1 VYGVNLTG
9 KSKLIFISVYLMY
22 LVNHNDRRKQ
32 KISLLLI
39 LSLYSSLAYSQVTV
53 IREHIKNGWN
63 FTSILPPSLS
73 DAALYSKIT
82 VIGNKPLSSC
92 LSLDGMHNGVL
103 PQENRLL
110 RDFFCFS
117 NTAKG
122 GKIVMDLGK
131 VIPVAMINS
140 YSAHGP
146 VGGTTW
152 CNEFDGSRGPQVY
165 TLYGASSQQPD
176 FEDLSG
182 KEWTKIADVDT
193 RPKNDK
199 EEWQGTYGVNVKM
212 ADGGLLGNFR
222 WIVWDVRPTFKQG
235 TRPEWTN
242 TWYCE
247 LDVHTPET
255 MKKAGDAIKAGT
267 QLQQIILVFKTHFDI
282 GFTHPAPE
290 IVNTYR
296 TSMIDNALN
305 LIEESNKLPPE
316 KRFVWTIP
324 SWVAYQILWNG
335 QESPRRLKIIK
346 AMKNGRLVVHGLPV
360 TLQTESLEPEDL
372 IFGLSLN
379 KKISSEVGIPMS
391 RSGKMTDVPSHSWI
405 LPTLLK
411 NAGIDFLHIG
421 VNPTNERP
429 DVPLL
434 YYWQGPDGSKLL
446 TMQTQGYG
454 SDCEF
459 GHGLYPPKDW
469 PYKTWL
475 ALIVSVENAG
485 PPKKEE
491 VEYLLGEALKN
502 EPGVKIRFG
511 KMEDFSDAI
520 FAEEKQG
527 AKIPV
532 VRTDMPDSWI
542 HGMGTMPV
550 EESIAHK
557 TRKEITSVE
566 ILDSHLRLWGLSRTD
581 ISKDLFVAHERS
593 LMYGE
598 HTWGGARNLQGKNAY
613 DFKDFGAFI
622 KNDKDCQWLE
632 NTWNDHA
639 NYIRKS
645 AEITDSL
652 ALQEMIQLAANVA
665 VEGKR
670 MVVYNSL
677 PWKRN
682 ALVEIP
688 DRKGERLLV
697 NHIPACGYK
706 TISIKD
712 HADVNDKVELTEEA
726 ILENKF
732 LKIKVNRKSGGIVS
746 IVEKKSGRELADNHA
761 KYAFGQYFY
770 QRFDSVQNHDYH
782 TGCVHLNTVYGPNDT
797 SCWGWN
803 TRADLPSLPSY
814 QCAVP
819 EFQSMKLH
827 HTITSAEVILFANA
841 GGIIQSDVTTVISL
855 PDNLPWIEI
864 KVQLDNKK
872 PDYWPEA
879 GSIYLPVKAANP
891 QFRIG
896 RLEAMSNPATD
907 FASGSNRTY
916 GYVNTGAMIADGNG
930 RGLAICPL
938 DNGIMSFGDKGLC
951 TIDPDYVPTKPIAL
965 VNMFNN
971 IWTINFPYWIKG
983 SLSSRVRIWVTENL
997 KDSSLVIAATEAR
1010 YPVMA
1015 GNADGKAGKLPITA
1029 TGIELSRKGVDLIS
1043 FISNPDGNGSLIR
1056 LWEQTGISGNLI
1068 VRFPEGSKFSKAT
1081 PVNLRGEKEG
1091 KPIPVSDQRLKFF
1104 MKAYNP
1110 SSFILE

>member
-1 VYGVNLTG
+1 MTRLFLFTITFLITGNL
-9 KSKLIFISVYLMY
+9 F
-22 LVNHNDRRKQ
+22 
-32 KISLLLI
+32 
-39 LSLYSSLAYSQVTV
+39 SQVQVTTE
-53 IREHIKNGWN
+53 RGDGSWN
-63 FTSILPPSLS
+63 FTSISRPSRS
-73 DAALYSKIT
+73 DAAHYSKIT
-82 VIGNKPLSSC
+82 ISGNKPLASC
-92 LSLDGMHNGVL
+92 LSPDGMHNGVL

-110 RDFFCFS
+110 RDFFCFT

-122 GKIVMDLGK
+122 GKIVMDLCK
-131 VIPVAMINS
+131 VIPVTMINS

-165 TLYGASSQQPD
+165 TLYASSSRQPD
-176 FEDLSG
+176 FDNLSG
-182 KEWTKIADVDT
+182 KEWIKIADVDT
-193 RPKNDK
+193 RPGNDK
-199 EEWQGTYGVNVKM
+199 EDWQGTYGVNVTN
-212 ADGGLLGNFR
+212 ADGSLLGNFR
-222 WIVWDVRPTFKQG
+222 WIVWDVKPTFKKG

-247 LDVHTPET
+247 LDVHSPET
-255 MKKAGDAIKAGT
+255 MKNAGDAIMAGT
-267 QLQQIILVFKTHFDI
+267 QLEEIILVFKSHFDI

-290 IVNTYR
+290 IVNIYR

-324 SWVAYQILWNG
+324 SWVAYQILWDG
-335 QESPRRLKIIK
+335 QDSIRRSKIIK

-379 KKISSEVGIPMS
+379 KKVSNEVGIPMS

-421 VNPTNERP
+421 VNPCNERP
-429 DVPLL
+429 AVPLL

-475 ALIVSVENAG
+475 ALIVSTDNAG
-485 PPKKEE
+485 PPEKNE
-491 VEYLLGEALKN
+491 VEYLLNEAAKN

-532 VRTDMPDSWI
+532 IRADMPDSWI

-581 ISKDLFVAHERS
+581 ISKDLFTAHERS

-598 HTWGGARNLQGKNAY
+598 HTWGGARNLQGRNAY
-613 DFKDFGAFI
+613 GIKDFEDFI
-622 KNDKDCQWLE
+622 KTDKDCQWLE
-632 NTWNDHA
+632 NTWKDHA

-645 AEITDSL
+645 AEISDSL
-652 ALQEMIQLAANVA
+652 AMQEMALLAANVA

-688 DRKGERLLV
+688 DSKGRKILV
-697 NHIPACGYK
+697 KNISACGYK
-706 TISIKD
+706 TISLKD
-712 HADVNDKVELTEEA
+712 YTDIDKVELKEEA
-726 ILENKF
+726 TLENKF
-732 LKIKVNRKSGGIVS
+732 LKIKVSRKSGGIVS
-746 IVEKKSGRELADNHA
+746 IIEKKSGRELVDTQS
-761 KYAFGQYFY
+761 KYAFGQYLY
-770 QRFDSVQNHDYH
+770 ERFDKEQNQIYH
-782 TGCVHLNTVYGPNDT
+782 LGCSHLNTVYGSNGRCC
-797 SCWGWN
+797 SGWN
-803 TRADLPSLPSY
+803 IRADLPLTPPY
-814 QCAVP
+814 QSAVP
-819 EFQSMKLH
+819 EFQSLQISK
-827 HTITSAEVILFANA
+827 TNTTSEAILTA
-841 GGIIQSDVTTVISL
+841 GAAGIIQSDITTTISL
-855 PDNLPWIEI
+855 PDDLPWFDI
-864 KVQLDNKK
+864 KVQLNNKK
-872 PDYWPEA
+872 PDYWPES
-879 GSIYLPVKAANP
+879 GSIYLPVSANNP

-896 RLEAMSNPATD
+896 RLGAVVDPSKD

-916 GYVNTGAMIADGNG
+916 GYVNTGAMIADQQEK
-930 RGLAICPL
+930 GLAFCPL
-938 DNGIMSFGDKGLC
+938 DQGLMSFGDKGIC
-951 TIDPDYVPTKPIAL
+951 TIDPDYVPTKPLAL
-965 VNMFNN
+965 VSMFNN

-983 SLSSRVRIWVTENL
+983 SLSSRVRIWAIENL

-1010 YPVMA
+1010 YPVLV
-1015 GNADGKAGKLPITA
+1015 GNAEGQAGKFPATV
-1029 TGIELSRKGVDLIS
+1029 TGIEFSRKGIVLVS
-1043 FISNPDGNGSLIR
+1043 FISNPDGNGSLMR
-1056 LWEQTGISGNLI
+1056 LWEQCGTSGNLI
-1068 VRFPEGSKFSKAT
+1068 VRFPEGSKFIKAT
-1081 PVNLRGEKEG
+1081 PVNLRGEIEG
-1091 KPIPVSDQRLKFF
+1091 KPIPVSARKLNLFL
-1104 MKAYNP
+1104 KAYSP
-1110 SSFILE
+1110 SSYILE

>member
-1 VYGVNLTG
+1 MRN
-9 KSKLIFISVYLMY
+9 
-22 LVNHNDRRKQ
+22 
-32 KISLLLI
+32 LLI
-39 LSLYSSLAYSQVTV
+39 ASLVVVLLQFTTSTYSQVTV
-53 IREHIKNGWN
+53 LKEHIKNGWN
-63 FTSILPPSLS
+63 FSTICRPSQT
-73 DAALYSKIT
+73 DAALHSKIT
-82 VIGNKPLSSC
+82 VIGNKPLPSC

-103 PQENRLL
+103 PQEHRLL
-110 RDFFCFS
+110 RDFFCFT
-117 NTAKG
+117 NTVKG
-122 GKIVMDLGK
+122 GKIVMDLRK

-165 TLYGASSQQPD
+165 SLYASSSQQPD
-176 FEDLSG
+176 FENLSG
-182 KEWTKIADVDT
+182 KEWKKIADVDT
-193 RPKNDK
+193 RPENDE
-199 EEWQGTYGVNVKM
+199 EEWQGTYGVNVKN
-212 ADGGLLGNFR
+212 ADGSLLGYFR
-222 WIVWDVRPTFKQG
+222 WIVWDVKPTLKKG
-235 TRPEWTN
+235 TKAEWTN

-255 MKKAGDAIKAGT
+255 MKNGGDAVMAGT
-267 QLQQIILVFKTHFDI
+267 QLQEIILVFKSHFDI

-290 IVNTYR
+290 IVNIYR

-305 LIEESNKLPPE
+305 LIEESNKLPAE

-324 SWVAYQILWNG
+324 SWVAYQILWDG
-335 QESPRRLKIIK
+335 QDSTRRSKVIK
-346 AMKNGRLVVHGLPV
+346 AIKNGRLVVHGLPV

-379 KKISSEVGIPMS
+379 KKVSDEVGIPMS

-429 DVPLL
+429 NVPLL

-475 ALIVSVENAG
+475 ALIVAVENAG
-485 PPKKEE
+485 PPKKSD
-491 VEYLLGEALKN
+491 VDYLLSEATKK
-502 EPGVKIRFG
+502 EPGVKIHFG

-520 FAEEKQG
+520 CAEEKQG

-532 VRTDMPDSWI
+532 VRADMPDSWI

-566 ILDSHLRLWGLSRTD
+566 ILDSHLRLWGLSRSD
-581 ISKDLFVAHERS
+581 IGKDLFTAHERS

-598 HTWGGARNLQGKNAY
+598 HTWGGARNLEGKNVY
-613 DFKDFGAFI
+613 GVRDFEEFI
-622 KNDKDCQWLE
+622 RTDRECQWLE
-632 NTWNDHA
+632 KTWKDHA
-639 NYIRKS
+639 NYIHKS

-652 ALQEMIQLAANVA
+652 AVEEMAQLAANVA
-665 VEGKR
+665 VDGKR

-677 PWKRN
+677 PWKRD

-688 DRKGERLLV
+688 GTKGEKILV
-697 NHIPACGYK
+697 KNIPPCGYQ
-706 TISIKD
+706 TISLKSNT
-712 HADVNDKVELTEEA
+712 AVDKVEPKEEA
-726 ILENKF
+726 TLENKF
-732 LKIKVNRKSGGIVS
+732 LKIKVNRKRGGIVS
-746 IVEKKSGRELADNHA
+746 IVEKKSGRELVDSQS

-770 QRFDSVQNHDYH
+770 QRFDSAQNHDYH
-782 TGCVHLNTVYGPNDT
+782 TGCVHLNTVYGSNDR

-803 TRADLPSLPSY
+803 TRADLPSSPSY

-819 EFQSMKLH
+819 EFQSMQLRQ
-827 HTITSAEVILFANA
+827 TPTSTDLLLFAN
-841 GGIIQSDVTTVISL
+841 GGGLIQSDVTTVISL
-855 PDNLPWIEI
+855 PNELPWFEI

-872 PDYWPEA
+872 PDYWTEA

-907 FASGSNRTY
+907 FVSGSNRTY
-916 GYVNTGAMIADGNG
+916 GYVNTGAMIADSNG
-930 RGLAICPL
+930 EGVAICPL
-938 DNGIMSFGDKGLC
+938 DHGLMSFGDKGLC
-951 TIDPDYVPTKPIAL
+951 TIDPDYVPSKPLAL
-965 VNMFNN
+965 VSMFNN
-971 IWTINFPYWIKG
+971 LWTINFPYWIKG
-983 SLSSRVRIWVTENL
+983 SLSSRVRIWATDNL
-997 KDSSLVIAATEAR
+997 NDSSLVVSATEAR
-1010 YPVMA
+1010 SPVLVGYA
-1015 GNADGKAGKLPITA
+1015 EGQAGKLPAIA
-1029 TGIELSRKGVDLIS
+1029 TGLELSRKGVNLIS
-1043 FISNPDGNGSLIR
+1043 FISNPNDKGSLIR
-1056 LWEQTGISGNLI
+1056 LWEQSGISGNLS
-1068 VRFPEGSKFSKAT
+1068 VRFPECSKFTKAT
-1081 PVNLRGEKEG
+1081 PVNLRGEREG
-1091 KPIPVSDQRLKFF
+1091 KSVPVSDRTLKFF
-1104 MKAYNP
+1104 MKAYSP

>member
-1 VYGVNLTG
+1 MRNLL
-9 KSKLIFISVYLMY
+9 KASLFVVIF
-22 LVNHNDRRKQ
+22 Q
-32 KISLLLI
+32 F
-39 LSLYSSLAYSQVTV
+39 SSPAFSQVTV
-53 IREHIKNGWN
+53 LKEHIKKGWN
-63 FTSILPPSLS
+63 FTSILRPSQS
-73 DAALYSKIT
+73 DAALHSKIT
-82 VIGNKPLSSC
+82 VVGNKPLASC
-92 LSLDGMHNGVL
+92 LSPDGLHNGVL

-110 RDFFCFS
+110 RDFFCLT
-117 NTAKG
+117 NTAKD

-152 CNEFDGSRGPQVY
+152 SNEFDGSRGPQVY
-165 TLYGASSQQPD
+165 TLYASSSQQPD
-176 FEDLSG
+176 FDNLSG
-182 KEWTKIADVDT
+182 KEWVRITNVDT
-193 RPKNDK
+193 RPENAK
-199 EEWQGTYGVNVKM
+199 EDWQGTYGVNIKN
-212 ADGGLLGNFR
+212 ADGSLLGNFR
-222 WIVWDVRPTFKQG
+222 WIVWDVKPTLKNG

-255 MKKAGDAIKAGT
+255 VENAGDAVMAGT
-267 QLQQIILVFKTHFDI
+267 QLKEIILAFKSHFDI

-290 IVNTYR
+290 IVDIYR

-305 LIEESNKLPPE
+305 LIEESNKLSPR
-316 KRFVWTIP
+316 KRFAWTIP
-324 SWVAYQILWNG
+324 SWVAYQILWDG
-335 QESPRRLKIIK
+335 QDSTRRSKIIK
-346 AMKNGRLVVHGLPV
+346 AMKNGRLVVHGMPV

-372 IFGLSLN
+372 IFGLSIN
-379 KKISSEVGIPMS
+379 KKVSDEVGIPMS

-429 DVPLL
+429 NVPLL

-475 ALIVSVENAG
+475 ALIVAVDNAG
-485 PPKKEE
+485 PPKKTD
-491 VEYLLGEALKN
+491 VEYLLNEAAKN

-532 VRTDMPDSWI
+532 VRADMPDCWI

-566 ILDSHLRLWGLSRTD
+566 ILDSHLRLWGLTRTD
-581 ISKDLFVAHERS
+581 IGKDLFTAHERS

-613 DFKDFGAFI
+613 GVKDFESFI
-622 KNDKDCQWLE
+622 KTDKDCQWLE
-632 NTWNDHA
+632 KTWKDHA
-639 NYIRKS
+639 NYILKS

-652 ALQEMIQLAANVA
+652 AMQEMAQLAGNVA

-677 PWKRN
+677 PWKRD

-688 DRKGERLLV
+688 DSKGEKLLV
-697 NHIPACGYK
+697 KNIPACGYK
-706 TISIKD
+706 TISLKGNNAI
-712 HADVNDKVELTEEA
+712 DKVEPKEEA
-726 ILENKF
+726 TLENKF

-746 IVEKKSGRELADNHA
+746 IIEKASGRELVDAQS

-770 QRFDSVQNHDYH
+770 QRFDSAQNHDYH
-782 TGCVHLNTVYGPNDT
+782 TGCVHLNTVYGSNDR

-803 TRADLPSLPSY
+803 TRADMPSSPSY

-819 EFQSMKLH
+819 EFQSMKLRR
-827 HTITSAEVILFANA
+827 TTTSTDVILSANA

-855 PDNLPWIEI
+855 PNDLPWFEI

-872 PDYWPEA
+872 PDYWTEA

-916 GYVNTGAMIADGNG
+916 GYVNTGAMIVDSNG
-930 RGLAICPL
+930 KGLAICPL
-938 DNGIMSFGDKGLC
+938 DHGIMSFGDKGLC
-951 TIDPDYVPTKPIAL
+951 TIDPDYVPTKPLAL
-965 VNMFNN
+965 VSMFNN

-983 SLSSRVRIWVTENL
+983 SLSSRVRIWATENL

-1010 YPVMA
+1010 YPVMVGHA
-1015 GNADGKAGKLPITA
+1015 EGGAGKLPASAI
-1029 TGIELSRKGVDLIS
+1029 GLELSRKGVNLVS
-1043 FISNPDGNGSLIR
+1043 FIRNPDGKGSLMR
-1056 LWEQTGISGNLI
+1056 LWEQSGTSGNLS
-1068 VRFPEGSKFSKAT
+1068 VKFPEGSKFTKAT
-1081 PVNLRGEKEG
+1081 PVNLRGEIAG
-1091 KPIPVSDQRLKFF
+1091 KPIPVSDRTLKFF
-1104 MKAYNP
+1104 MKAYSP
-1110 SSFILE
+1110 ASFILE

>member
-1 VYGVNLTG
+1 MKQALLLVLASVFLLTG
-9 KSKLIFISVYLMY
+9 
-22 LVNHNDRRKQ
+22 N
-32 KISLLLI
+32 LL
-39 LSLYSSLAYSQVTV
+39 AQVEV
-53 IREHIKNGWN
+53 ITEHGKNMWN
-63 FTSILPPSLS
+63 FSSILRPSQS
-73 DAALYSKIT
+73 DAALHSKIT
-82 VIGNKPLSSC
+82 VVGNKPLASC

-110 RDFFCFS
+110 RDFFCFENNS
-117 NTAKG
+117 NG

-131 VIPVAMINS
+131 EIPVAMINS

-152 CNEFDGSRGPQVY
+152 CSEFDGSRGPQVY
-165 TLYGASSQQPD
+165 TLYATASLKPN
-176 FEDLSG
+176 FHNLSG
-182 KEWTKIADVDT
+182 KEWIKIAEVDT
-193 RPKNDK
+193 RPDNEK
-199 EEWQGTYGVNVKM
+199 EDWQGTYGVNVKK
-212 ADGGLLGNFR
+212 ADGSLLGNFR
-222 WIVWDVRPTFKQG
+222 WIVWDAKPTMKKG

-255 MKKAGDAIKAGT
+255 MEKAGDAIMAGT
-267 QLQQIILVFKTHFDI
+267 QLKEIILAFKSHFDI

-290 IVNTYR
+290 IVDIYR

-305 LIEESNKLPPE
+305 LIEESYKLPPE
-316 KRFVWTIP
+316 KRFAWTIP
-324 SWVAYQILWNG
+324 SWVAYQILWDG
-335 QESPRRLKIIK
+335 QDSTRRLRIIN
-346 AMKNGRLVVHGLPV
+346 AMKNGSLIVHGLPV

-379 KKISSEVGIPMS
+379 KKISNLVGIPMS

-446 TMQTQGYG
+446 TMHTQGYG

-469 PYKTWL
+469 PYNTWL
-475 ALIVSVENAG
+475 ALIVAVDNGG
-485 PPKKEE
+485 PPSKQDIER
-491 VEYLLGEALKN
+491 LTSEAAKN
-502 EPGVKIRFG
+502 EPGVKILMG
-511 KMEDFSDAI
+511 KMEDFADAI
-520 FAEEKQG
+520 FAEEKHG

-532 VRTDMPDSWI
+532 VRTDMPDCWI

-566 ILDSHLRLWGLSRTD
+566 ILHSHLSFWGLSRTD
-581 ISKDLFVAHERS
+581 ISNDLFAARERS

-598 HTWGGARNLQGKNAY
+598 HTWGGARNLQGKNA
-613 DFKDFGAFI
+613 FGVNNFEEFI
-622 KNDKDCQWLE
+622 SNDKDGQWLE
-632 NTWNDHA
+632 TTWKDHA

-652 ALQEMIQLAANVA
+652 ALHEMAQLAENVA

-670 MVVYNSL
+670 IVVYNSL
-677 PWKRN
+677 PWKRD

-688 DRKGERLLV
+688 NSKGKKILV
-697 NHIPACGYK
+697 KNIPSCGYK
-706 TISIKD
+706 TISLKNNIEANNIESK
-712 HADVNDKVELTEEA
+712 EEA

-732 LKIKVNRKSGGIVS
+732 LKIKINRKSGGIVS
-746 IVEKKSGRELADNHA
+746 IIEKRSGRELVDDQSE
-761 KYAFGQYFY
+761 YAFGQYFY

-782 TGCVHLNTVYGPNDT
+782 TGCVHLNTVYGSNDR

-803 TRADLPSLPSY
+803 TRADFPPAPSY

-819 EFQSMKLH
+819 EFQSMKLR
-827 HTITSAEVILFANA
+827 HTTTSTDVILFANA

-855 PDNLPWIEI
+855 PNELPWFEI

-872 PDYWPEA
+872 PNYWTEA
-879 GSIYLPVKAANP
+879 GSIYLPVKATNP

-896 RLEAMSNPATD
+896 RLGAMSNPATD
-907 FASGSNRTY
+907 LASGSNRTY
-916 GYVNTGAMIADGNG
+916 GYVNTGAMIADSKGK
-930 RGLAICPL
+930 GLAICPL
-938 DNGIMSFGDKGLC
+938 DHGIMSFGDKGIC
-951 TIDPDYVPTKPIAL
+951 TIDPDYVPTKPLAL
-965 VNMFNN
+965 VSMFNN
-971 IWTINFPYWIKG
+971 IWSINFPYWIKG
-983 SLSSRVRIWVTENL
+983 SLSSRVRIWATENVN
-997 KDSSLVIAATEAR
+997 DSSLVFNATEAR
-1010 YPVMA
+1010 YPVLV
-1015 GNADGKAGKLPITA
+1015 GFSDGKAGKLPASA
-1029 TGIELSRKGVDLIS
+1029 TGLELSRKGVNLVS
-1043 FISNPDGNGSLIR
+1043 FISNPDGNGSLMR
-1056 LWEQTGISGNLI
+1056 LWEQSGQSGTVTI
-1068 VRFPEGSKFSKAT
+1068 TFPEGASYTKAT
-1081 PVNLRGEKEG
+1081 PVNLRGEING
-1091 KPIPVSDQRLKFF
+1091 KPIPVSHRKLKFLI
-1104 MKAYNP
+1104 KAYDLAC
-1110 SSFILE
+1110 FILE